1 MVTYPPLLRAVTSDA
16 KTLPDRIVDYFVARI
31 FTQDLP
37 PGERLPAD
45 RELAP
50 LLGVDRT
57 SLRMAMQ
64 QLARMGLVRI
74 VHGSGVRVL
83 DFREHA
89 GIDFLA
95 AVFALPG
102 VSVGGSYL
110 LQVFDDWIAF
120 MPVVVGRAFS
130 DMPQEAERVL
140 DAIMLQQ
147 LELLD
152 TRRPGEPLERV
163 VELEVELQDK
173 LVRRAGNASMILL
186 GNSSR
191 PLRRHLVQLYFEETD
206 VRQHVQAQRAL
217 FHHFSHDERGERG
230 GRDADRIHASYR
242 AYLSERAAPLRAHL
256 SALPRKPALAPVVSQ
271 AQLTTNP

>member
-1 MVTYPPLLRAVTSDA
+1 MATYPPLLRAVTSDA

-95 AVFALPG
+95 LVFALPG
-102 VSVGGSYL
+102 VSLGGSYL
-110 LQVFDDWIAF
+110 LQVFDDWIAS
-120 MPVVVGRAFS
+120 MPIVVGRAFAE
-130 DMPQEAERVL
+130 MTQEAAHAI

-147 LELLD
+147 LALLD
-152 TRRPGEPLERV
+152 VSEPMERV

-173 LVRRAGNASMILL
+173 LVRSAGNASLILL

-191 PLRRHLVQLYFEETD
+191 PLRRHLVRLYFEATD
-206 VRQHVQAQRAL
+206 VRQHVHAQRAL
-217 FHHFSHDERGERG
+217 FHQFTTGA
-230 GRDADRIHASYR
+230 RDPGLVHASYR
-242 AYLSERAAPLRAHL
+242 TYLSERAAPLRAHL
-256 SALPRKPALAPVVSQ
+256 LALPRNPALAPAAGQ
-271 AQLTTNP
+271 PQLTTNP